1 MQAVAY
7 VNKVDVP
14 QINKKRKDP
23 VARVLTMLNILM
35 LIAIIMVGTIL
46 VTNYI
51 AYRAME
57 EDSSTIYAQVVEDSE
72 DGDVDSDSLAEM
84 ITQMF
89 EEAGYNNVEVT
100 VEEEDGGYSVATT
113 VSKYLQSFSSSAT
126 VTYTESDS

>member
-57 EDSSTIYAQVVEDSE
+57 EDSSTI
-72 DGDVDSDSLAEM
+72 LR
-84 ITQMF
+84 
-89 EEAGYNNVEVT
+89 
-100 VEEEDGGYSVATT
+100 
-113 VSKYLQSFSSSAT
+113 K
-126 VTYTESDS
+126 